1 MSNCHLWQP
10 FQYAHFTIPID
21 STYFQNPIPGAPFAA
36 CSDATRWRGGLFD
49 WSSHDRGKESNV
61 VKNIRYV
68 SAMMLTRH
76 IVVVIHSEGVGAGI
90 GEVLG
95 VA

>member
-1 MSNCHLWQP
+1 M
-10 FQYAHFTIPID
+10 
-21 STYFQNPIPGAPFAA
+21 
-36 CSDATRWRGGLFD
+36 
-49 WSSHDRGKESNV
+49 